1 MVISWIMITNKPN
14 SKRLV
19 IDLRTEKK
27 GEDFDY
33 EEDLELRT
41 GTQVHVLE
49 AEDRRKLVFLRCG
62 ILP

>member
-1 MVISWIMITNKPN
+1 MVISWIMITNKHN

-27 GEDFDY
+27 EKDCDY
-33 EEDLELRT
+33 EENLELRT

-49 AEDRRKLVFLRCG
+49 AED
-62 ILP
+62 